1 MAQGIENFTVR
12 VDPLLSAPDREV
24 LAFLIIDRV
33 LQRTA
38 AGQDIQG
45 NRFARYNPNYREQR
59 QEIGLP
65 TSPNLYRTGQM
76 LNSIQLLRHTRGSI
90 TIGVIR
96 GSAAAQKARWQ
107 QNGTSDIP
115 SRNFMGIDDV
125 EASGIE
131 NEVLTSSPVVQAQRF
146 LSQADIIG
154 KIAEQVT
161 FQPAAILE
169 AAEDALQQRVIAE
182 ALLKST
188 TAAAA
193 AASSLDVF
201 GNVASQIGENI
212 LTGADGG

>member
-1 MAQGIENFTVR
+1 MASGIENFTLR
-12 VDPLLSAPDREV
+12 VDPLLSGPDREV
-24 LAFLIIDRV
+24 LAFLIIDRI

-38 AGQDIQG
+38 EGKDFEG
-45 NRFARYNPNYREQR
+45 NQFARYNSNYREQR
-59 QEIGLP
+59 QELGLS
-65 TSPNLYRTGQM
+65 TTPNLYLTGQM
-76 LNSIQLLRHTRGSI
+76 VSSIRLLRHAQGSI
-90 TIGVIR
+90 TIGVTQ
-96 GSAAAQKARWQ
+96 GSNAALKARWQ
-107 QNGTSDIP
+107 QGGNSNIP
-115 SRNFMGIDDV
+115 KRNFMGIDDV

-146 LSQADIIG
+146 LAQADIIG

-193 AASSLDVF
+193 SSLDVF
-201 GNVASQIGENI
+201 GNVASQIGEDI
-212 LTGADGG
+212 LTGGDGG